1 MMRIRMRSARM
12 GSDATGAIDFSNA
25 AEIDFGSMHS
35 LRPLFECER
44 LAIDSSPLGAPI
56 GKQQFQ
62 RFKSFADVRLYRT

>member
-1 MMRIRMRSARM
+1 MRIRMRSARM

-25 AEIDFGSMHS
+25 AEIDSGSMHS
-35 LRPLFECER
+35 LRPLFERER
-44 LAIDSSPLGAPI
+44 LAINSSPLGAPI